1 MSNKIKKVG
10 DSIIITIKPKQ
21 RGTAIVSS
29 YEDNLIGLAVGKR
42 VKREY
47 RIVEDN
53 LFYSDWK
60 ILNND
65 TIKGIEIKQNNFI
78 QIRYTREGNDSTGE
92 IEFKD
97 IRFNGDFKP
106 EVINSPILDSSIFS
120 KIAWSEETEE
130 LTKNLFKKLY
140 FRGHH
145 QNSKKRQSSEE
156 EKIFANYISV
166 GLVHSLYKASCISI
180 IKRQPN

>member
-60 ILNND
+60 MR
-65 TIKGIEIKQNNFI
+65 EIYI
-78 QIRYTREGNDSTGE
+78 SPNDSDYE
-92 IEFKD
+92 KVC
-97 IRFNGDFKP
+97 K
-106 EVINSPILDSSIFS
+106 
-120 KIAWSEETEE
+120 KIDAYCCQRW
-130 LTKNLFKKLY
+130 
-140 FRGHH
+140 
-145 QNSKKRQSSEE
+145 
-156 EKIFANYISV
+156 IW
-166 GLVHSLYKASCISI
+166 
-180 IKRQPN
+180 